1 MAHKLYMAF
10 LVFIFAL
17 LQISVF
23 PMINLFDVTPNLMLG
38 LTCAYGIMHGKNH
51 GIVIGIVC
59 GLIVDAFFGFAIG
72 YYAILY
78 MLAGYISGFMNK
90 GFFPDNI
97 RMPIIIFGIAD
108 IFYNILVYL
117 TFFFMRGDV
126 GFGKYFLHVI
136 APEAVYTLLV
146 MLLLF
151 PLILVIDNKL
161 TKRANR
167 SARKFV

>member
-10 LVFIFAL
+10 LIFIFAL

-23 PMINLFDVTPNLMLG
+23 PMINIFDVTPNLMLG
-38 LTCAYGIMHGKNH
+38 LTCAFGIMHGKNH
-51 GIVIGIVC
+51 GIVMGIVC
-59 GLIVDAFFGFAIG
+59 GLIVDSFFGFAIG
-72 YYAILY
+72 YYMILY
-78 MLAGYISGFMNK
+78 MLCGYLSGFMNK

-97 RMPIIIFGIAD
+97 RMPLIVFAIAD
-108 IFYNILVYL
+108 ILYNFVVYL

-126 GFGKYFLHVI
+126 GFFQYFLHII
-136 APEAVYTLLV
+136 APEAVYTLLL
-146 MLLLF
+146 MLIFF
-151 PLILVIDNKL
+151 PIILVLDNKL